1 MPQVPQTLA
10 RKEGEFNRSRT
21 CPKPHFFRHC
31 PISGLRSTPE
41 HSRRSK
47 THLLCHRAWPQY
59 ARIMQLASRQSLESL
74 LQIENP
80 GPHIG
85 ATTCYYDD
93 PTETTAATITIPR
106 TTSTMTRTATL
117 GAVAATPRLSFVMTT
132 TAATATTATTTP
144 SAATMTLLRRRLR
157 RQ

>member
-10 RKEGEFNRSRT
+10 RKEGDFNRSRT
-21 CPKPHFFRHC
+21 CPKPPFFRHC

-59 ARIMQLASRQSLESL
+59 ARIMQLALRAYYHRE
-74 LQIENP
+74 P
-80 GPHIG
+80 RTPHRCIRRPEPIT
-85 ATTCYYDD
+85 ATTTTTTTCYYDD
-93 PTETTAATITIPR
+93 PTTTTAATITIPR

-132 TAATATTATTTP
+132 TA
-144 SAATMTLLRRRLR
+144 LLLLL
-157 RQ
+157 